1 MNKYVS
7 TIYILLALMFFV
19 MPSTSLADDIF
30 ETANERNIYE
40 DVASGH
46 FIKARRSA
54 EELLKA
60 NPDSIGGN
68 FVLANVFWYGEGNHM
83 RAMTLYKK
91 TIRLFEERYCNG
103 GASIPDNTEL
113 QAWHQRLYKDLARI
127 YAELDMRPEELNIH
141 QLVADRY
148 NGELGEDSVWALM
161 KLNRFDQARE
171 ISEKSISGQDSFWA
185 DVAYNDLT
193 AIADA
198 QHKHLEAMKASQRSV
213 AFNNKSCVVLLNH
226 ARGYSLFLKMD
237 EAIQYTT
244 KARGMSTKDC
254 VNSPYT
260 AASTFYLIDGKWQLA
275 ISSMLKARK
284 RHIERKDKIQVEM
297 SERRYM
303 ATILFEM
310 GFAERAWVLM
320 ETVMNA
326 PSRLG
331 YESLL
336 KEQMG
341 MAETL
346 TYYAISSDAMA
357 RFEEGLSA
365 WSSLEPM
372 MMNSVFRKIHGIFKD
387 DPNGI
392 KDKITE
398 LQKNRDKLGPS
409 LWSMNQKLFKYALN
423 PLNLKS
429 FLVPYYVV
437 DPPLYNYA
445 IVDTLGR
452 RTAEF
457 FVEYQKSILEPEELE
472 AMLPVFDL
480 FSAYIA
486 WRDDDFD
493 KALELIDKANQN
505 MPPKVSLMLRQADLI
520 KADIMM
526 KRGQRIEAMNLMND
540 VFKIYPAVFRHF
552 NVRLPIKFDESM
564 RSDPELKNAM
574 KALKNSPRF
583 EVADDA
589 QLIVTGMKADKMIQI
604 CLISALGQRFGC
616 SSDDIKDYGGNSEIQ
631 PHTAEIVDNF
641 HHKVFSPMVDLSQ
654 KDLNSLD
661 GSALQ
666 MSADEALEKLIK
678 TTPLTTSDY
687 DDDENL

>member
-7 TIYILLALMFFV
+7 AIYILLTLVAFV
-19 MPSTSLADDIF
+19 MPSVSFADDIF
-30 ETANERNIYE
+30 ESAQERNIYE

-46 FIKARRSA
+46 YIKARRAA
-54 EELLKA
+54 EELLEA

-68 FVLANVFWYGEGNHM
+68 FALANVFWYGEGNHM

-91 TIRLFEERYCNG
+91 TIQLFEKRYCKG
-103 GASIPDNTEL
+103 GDSIPENSEL
-113 QAWHQRLYKDLARI
+113 QAWHQRIYKDLARI
-127 YAELDMRPEELNIH
+127 YAELDMRAEELNIH
-141 QLVADRY
+141 QLVANRY
-148 NGELGEDSVWALM
+148 HAELGEDSVWALM
-161 KLNRFDQARE
+161 KLNRFDEATA
-171 ISEKSISGQDSFWA
+171 ISEKSIKGQDSFWA
-185 DVAYNDLT
+185 DIAYNDLT

-213 AFNNKSCVVLLNH
+213 EFNNKSCVVLLNH
-226 ARGYSLFLKMD
+226 SRGYSIFLKMD

-244 KARGMSTKDC
+244 KARSMSTKDC

-260 AASTFYLIDGKWQLA
+260 AASTFYLIDGKWQMA

-284 RHIERKDKIQVEM
+284 RPVERKDKIQVEM

-310 GFAERAWVLM
+310 GFAERAWALM

-336 KEQMG
+336 KEQMK

-346 TYYAISSDAMA
+346 TYFAISSDALA
-357 RFEEGLSA
+357 RTEEGLSA
-365 WSSLEPM
+365 WRALEPM
-372 MMNSVFRKIHGIFKD
+372 MMNSVFRKIHGIFRD

-392 KDKITE
+392 KDKITD
-398 LQKNRDKLGPS
+398 LQENRDKLIPS

-457 FVEYQKSILEPEELE
+457 FVEYQKSILEPEERE
-472 AMLPVFDL
+472 AMMPAFDVL
-480 FSAYIA
+480 SAYIA
-486 WRDDDFD
+486 WRDEDYD
-493 KALELIDKANQN
+493 KALELVEKTHDE
-505 MPPKVSLMLRQADLI
+505 MPPKVSLMLRQVDLI
-520 KADIMM
+520 KADILM
-526 KRGQRIEAMNLMND
+526 KKGNRAEAMNLMND
-540 VFKIYPAVFRHF
+540 VFKVYPAVFRHF
-552 NVRLPIKFDESM
+552 DVKLPIRFDDSM

-574 KALKNSPRF
+574 KALENSPRF
-583 EVADDA
+583 EVASDA
-589 QLIVTGMKADKMIQI
+589 QLVVSGQKVDKMIQI
-604 CLISALGQRFGC
+604 CLSSALGQRFAC
-616 SSDDIKDYGGNSEIQ
+616 SSEDIKDYGGNAEIQ
-631 PHTAEIVDNF
+631 PHTAEIVDSF
-641 HHKVFSPMVDLSQ
+641 HHKVFSPLVDLSQ
-654 KDLNSLD
+654 ADLNSLD
-661 GSALQ
+661 GSAVQ
-666 MSADEALEKLIK
+666 MSADQALEKLIN
-678 TTPLTTSDY
+678 TTPLMNSKY
-687 DDDENL
+687 DDENM